1 MRSHT
6 ETRYICLGFHC
17 DQQQSYQFASPPKVS
32 NTLSLLSKSLM
43 VDGWRFGGSQV
54 LLEQTLEAQ
63 EFEPLFGSLKIHI
76 VSSCH
81 QTFGNFDVDV

>member
-1 MRSHT
+1 
-6 ETRYICLGFHC
+6 
-17 DQQQSYQFASPPKVS
+17 
-32 NTLSLLSKSLM
+32 M